1 MIGCNSVRVSVRV
14 SVSTPLVVVAF
25 EIYAQNQDRATR
37 LKYKVLPDVSK
48 IFSKKCQI

>member
-1 MIGCNSVRVSVRV
+1 MDGYNSVRV
-14 SVSTPLVVVAF
+14 SVSTPLVVD
-25 EIYAQNQDRATR
+25 IHAQDQDRATR